1 MNERI
6 SRLVK
11 AARNGEIFPECQ
23 KVTYDDFDLKLA
35 DPLRIAKRLSEYME
49 AQPCY
54 FTEDN
59 ELLGMIHFDGSV
71 EAELFPRTGHTFF
84 RETMHRFYCSAEENL
99 CIVSLKKVC
108 PVRGNSSASTEP
120 SK

>member
-6 SRLVK
+6 NRLVK
-11 AARNGEIFPECQ
+11 AARSGDIFPPCINVE
-23 KVTYDDFDLKLA
+23 YDDFDLKLA

-59 ELLGMIHFDGSV
+59 ELLGMFHFDGSV
-71 EAELFPRTGHTFF
+71 EAELFPRRG
-84 RETMHRFYCSAEENL
+84 HRFFKELMAKYYCRPQENL
-99 CIVSLKKVC
+99 CTFEWQHSN
-108 PVRGNSSASTEP
+108 G
-120 SK
+120 